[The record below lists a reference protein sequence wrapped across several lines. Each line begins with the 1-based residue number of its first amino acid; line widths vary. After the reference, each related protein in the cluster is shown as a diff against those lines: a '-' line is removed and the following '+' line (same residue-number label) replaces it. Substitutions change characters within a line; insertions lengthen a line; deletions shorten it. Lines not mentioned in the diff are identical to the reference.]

1 MIQLLLLEKR
11 NLKGIKATGFSGK
24 HLGVKLEGNVLIV
37 FYNIPESVHKA
48 LLLSKEPLA
57 YLNSLKTKFRCE
69 DYGPIVVG
77 I

>member
-1 MIQLLLLEKR
+1 MLLLKKSD
-11 NLKGIKATGFSGK
+11 LKGIKATGFSGK

>member
-1 MIQLLLLEKR
+1 MLMLEKR
-11 NLKGIKATGFSGK
+11 NLKGIKSTGFSGK

-37 FYNIPESVHKA
+37 FYDIPESVHQA

-77 I
+77 G